1 MTQDYRASVRVTIPG
16 HALPAVDIAI
26 EAPIGRDYSSP
37 HNSMAL
43 RRQP

>member
-1 MTQDYRASVRVTIPG
+1 MTQDYRAPVRVTIPDHG
-16 HALPAVDIAI
+16 LPAADIVI